1 MTATEITRCEKTTL
15 RSKPVFVQDI
25 MQETL
30 RELTAPCDALVN
42 GLALRLP
49 AGCVVAVLGGG
60 SGGVEGKLMTDL
72 EFVGRDGKTYRATKG
87 MDLRIPA

>member
-30 RELTAPCDALVN
+30 HELTAPCDALVN

-49 AGCVVAVLGGG
+49 AGCVVAVHGGG
-60 SGGVEGKLMTDL
+60 SGGAVGSLMCDVDFT
-72 EFVGRDGKTYRATKG
+72 GRDGKTYRATKG
-87 MDLRIPA
+87 MSLQIPA